1 MKMADILSFILNLK
15 NVTYSNNSRDSLAA
29 ETYILLTNRTE
40 VMVEIQTNISTSYE
54 PNGSL

>member
-15 NVTYSNNSRDSLAA
+15 NVTYSNNSRGSLAA

-40 VMVEIQTNISTSYE
+40 VTVEIQTNISTSYE